1 MAWNFHFYISCFF
14 IDLWGIVGGCGYQK
28 LSDLRLYFVMLREK
42 PEALLLSIRETF
54 TQAEIHR
61 LSGSG

>member
-1 MAWNFHFYISCFF
+1 VELPFLLLLLF
-14 IDLWGIVGGCGYQK
+14 IDLKGIVGGCGYQK